1 MGNVNPARQPP
12 TTAAG
17 STSGSSSAPRPA
29 AKRRLETGTVSLEF
43 LLGGGGSLVNLDVHE
58 DFAFC
63 SSEAPGAPHAAQ
75 TSVPASEPRSRPA
88 RSAVEL
94 LALYGPGVGV
104 APPAPKRRRATGTV
118 SFEFLP
124 GGGGLI

>member
-1 MGNVNPARQPP
+1 MNLAGQPP

-17 STSGSSSAPRPA
+17 STSESSSAPQPA

-43 LLGGGGSLVNLDVHE
+43 LPGGEVVNLDVHE

-75 TSVPASEPRSRPA
+75 TSVPASEPRSQPA
-88 RSAVEL
+88 RSAAEL

-104 APPAPKRRRATGTV
+104 VPPAPKRR
-118 SFEFLP
+118 
-124 GGGGLI
+124 